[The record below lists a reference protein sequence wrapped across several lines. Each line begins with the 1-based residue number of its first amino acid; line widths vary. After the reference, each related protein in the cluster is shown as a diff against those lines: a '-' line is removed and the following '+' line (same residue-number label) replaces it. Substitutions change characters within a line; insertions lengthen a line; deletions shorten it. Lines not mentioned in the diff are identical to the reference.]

1 MVVRAVILIGGGVLA
16 ALATAQLAP
25 RTEPEPSPVAAAR
38 AAPRSG
44 AQWLGT
50 PGTTTI
56 NAPRALP
63 RVLVSTPRTAN
74 DEPEVTASCTTCHAS
89 RTPDVRTASSSAL
102 DEFHGD
108 LMFAH
113 GNNRCLAC
121 HDQRNY
127 DVFHLA
133 DGSVVEPADVM
144 TLCAQCHAAKVD
156 EYAHG
161 AHGGMNGAWDLRRGA
176 RTRNHCIDCHDPH
189 APAFPRMVPTFKPKD
204 RFLTRKHESGEDSR

>member
-1 MVVRAVILIGGGVLA
+1 MRGSARSPCVKPGQRSSLASASARDAASRSSVRISPEQCMAPPRHRTKTPYQCRCPRRARRGTRFVGAHGHLSRAEGKTVVVRAVILIGGGVLA

-25 RTEPEPSPVAAAR
+25 RTEPERSPAAAAR

-108 LMFAH
+108 LM
-113 GNNRCLAC
+113 
-121 HDQRNY
+121 Y
-127 DVFHLA
+127 
-133 DGSVVEPADVM
+133 
-144 TLCAQCHAAKVD
+144 
-156 EYAHG
+156 
-161 AHGGMNGAWDLRRGA
+161 RR
-176 RTRNHCIDCHDPH
+176 IWK
-189 APAFPRMVPTFKPKD
+189 F
-204 RFLTRKHESGEDSR
+204 